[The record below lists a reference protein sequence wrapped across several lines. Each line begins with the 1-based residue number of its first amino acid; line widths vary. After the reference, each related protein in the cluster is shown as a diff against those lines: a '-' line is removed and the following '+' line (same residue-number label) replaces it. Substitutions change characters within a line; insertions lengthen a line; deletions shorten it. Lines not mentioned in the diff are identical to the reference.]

1 MDLSIV
7 LKLVLAALLGGIVGI
22 ERQMRDKPAGL
33 RTNMLICVGATQFMA
48 ISTQVAATF
57 GGDPSR
63 IAAQIM
69 SGIGFLG
76 AGAVLQSHG
85 FVMGLTTAATIWV
98 VAGIGMAVGA
108 GMYGLSVLVA
118 ALTVG
123 TLYFLSLLERRFP
136 GKAELRYSIVVDDLS
151 DGLAAIER
159 ILRTQD
165 VTAANLSFKKEQAK
179 YRVWFQ
185 VQASR
190 DANQKILSSLS
201 REAAVSEV
209 ETGKPGGDTQEAGQ

>member
-1 MDLSIV
+1 MDVSII

-63 IAAQIM
+63 IAAQII

-118 ALTVG
+118 ALTLS
-123 TLYFLSLLERRFP
+123 TLFFLSLLESRFP
-136 GKAELRYSIVVDDLS
+136 GKAELRFSIVVDDLS
-151 DGLAAIER
+151 DGLATVER
-159 ILRTQD
+159 ILRTHD
-165 VTAANLSFKKEQAK
+165 VAAANLSFKKEQTK
-179 YRVWFQ
+179 YRIGFQ
-185 VQASR
+185 VQASK
-190 DANQKILSSLS
+190 DANREILSSLS

-209 ETGKPGGDTQEAGQ
+209 ETGKPNSDTK

>member
-1 MDLSIV
+1 MDVSIV
-7 LKLVLAALLGGIVGI
+7 LKLILAAVLGGVVGI

-63 IAAQIM
+63 IAAQII

-118 ALTVG
+118 ALTLG
-123 TLYFLSLLERRFP
+123 TLYFLSLVEQRFP
-136 GKAELRYSIVVDDLS
+136 GKADLRYSIVVDELS
-151 DGLAAIER
+151 DGLTTIER

-165 VTAANLSFKKEQAK
+165 VTAANLSFKKEQTK

-190 DANQKILSSLS
+190 DVNQKILSSLS

-209 ETGKPGGDTQEAGQ
+209 ETGKPNDDIK